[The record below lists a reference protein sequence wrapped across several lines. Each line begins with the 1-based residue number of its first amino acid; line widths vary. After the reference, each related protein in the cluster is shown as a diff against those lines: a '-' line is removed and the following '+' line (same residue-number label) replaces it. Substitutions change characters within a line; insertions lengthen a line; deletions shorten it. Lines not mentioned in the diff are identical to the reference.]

1 MILFAC
7 WIMLAIVFIVFGRLN
22 DSRLLV
28 SVGAVMILMTALVDK
43 V

>member
-1 MILFAC
+1 MIILIC
-7 WIMLAIVFIVFGRLN
+7 WILLAVVFIVFGRLN